1 MHPILGD
8 RQRLVLHLFAW
19 VLVASLLALLVRTVI
34 GARWIES
41 VLFALPMGLVAA
53 PVSLSAWYLCR
64 ALPITRVG
72 AARVAFTALA
82 AATIT
87 AALWAAAGRFWWTT
101 LERLDIAL
109 PRDAAAPL
117 AALLVGLGALVYLL
131 SVTVHYLL
139 QASELSAA
147 AERRVLE
154 SQIGHRDAELRAL
167 RAQVDPHFLFNSLNS
182 ISGLIAADPPRAREM
197 CRRLA
202 DFLRDS
208 LSLGAAP
215 RILLG
220 REIALA
226 EQYLAIEQIRFGSR
240 LSVQSHVSDDSRAV
254 PVPPLIVQP
263 LVENAVRHGIATCIA
278 GGVIEI
284 RAWRAGTRAVVSI
297 VNPRDPDGGRTGTGL
312 GLDIVRRRL
321 HATFGDAASLAIEPA
336 PTSYK
341 VMMTLPAEEG
351 GHDRR

>member
-8 RQRLVLHLFAW
+8 RQRLFLHLVAW
-19 VLVASLLALLVRTVI
+19 VLVGGMLMLLVRTVI
-34 GARWIES
+34 GGGWVES
-41 VLFALPMGLVAA
+41 AVFAFPMGLVAA

-64 ALPITRVG
+64 ALPISRVG
-72 AARVAFTALA
+72 AVRAAFTALTA
-82 AATIT
+82 AVIT
-87 AALWAAAGRFWWTT
+87 AALWAAAGRVWWAT
-101 LERLDIAL
+101 LERANFAMAA
-109 PRDAAAPL
+109 DARAPL

-147 AERRVLE
+147 ADRRVLE

-182 ISGLIAADPPRAREM
+182 ISGLIGADPTRARTM
-197 CRRLA
+197 CQRLA

-208 LSLGAAP
+208 LSLGASA
-215 RILLG
+215 RIPLG

-240 LSVQSHVSDDSRAV
+240 LAVQWQVSDDARTV

-263 LVENAVRHGIATCIA
+263 LVENAVRHGIATRLD

-284 RAWRAGTRAVVSI
+284 KAWRAGPRAVVSI
-297 VNPRDPDGGRTGTGL
+297 ANPRDADGARRGTGL

-321 HATFGDAASLAIEPA
+321 QATFGDAASMAIEPH

-341 VMMTLPAEEG
+341 VTLTIPVEESG
-351 GHDRR
+351 Q

>member
-8 RQRLVLHLFAW
+8 RQRLFLHVVAS
-19 VLVASLLALLVRTVI
+19 VLVGSLLALLVRTVI
-34 GARWIES
+34 GGEWIAAI
-41 VLFALPMGLVAA
+41 VFALPMGLVAG

-64 ALPITRVG
+64 ALPISRVG

-82 AATIT
+82 AAFIT
-87 AALWAAAGRFWWTT
+87 AGVWAALGRFWWATV
-101 LERLDIAL
+101 ERLGFVMPVEA
-109 PRDAAAPL
+109 RAPL
-117 AALLVGLGALVYLL
+117 AALLVGFGALVYLL

-182 ISGLIAADPPRAREM
+182 IAGLIGADPARARAM
-197 CRRLA
+197 CQRLA

-208 LSLGAAP
+208 LSLGASA
-215 RILLG
+215 RIPLG

-240 LSVQSHVSDDSRAV
+240 LAVQSQVSDDAHGV
-254 PVPPLIVQP
+254 TVPPLIVQP
-263 LVENAVRHGIATCIA
+263 LVENAVRHGVATRID
-278 GGVIEI
+278 GGLIEI
-284 RAWRAGTRAVVSI
+284 RAWRAGARAVISVA
-297 VNPRDPDGGRTGTGL
+297 NPRDPDGTRRGTGL
-312 GLDIVRRRL
+312 GLEIVRRRL
-321 HATFGDAASLAIEPA
+321 LATFGDAASIAVEPQPA
-336 PTSYK
+336 AYR
-341 VMMTLPAEEG
+341 VTLTIPVEE
-351 GHDRR
+351 GHDRG